1 MIRCQGESGW
11 GGLSGRFSAKMS
23 EYRLMK
29 YSFSLAKYSSQ
40 EVGSDGGTSLNLAS
54 YWRSLADS
62 DRDLSKSSK
71 AFIQLRSGSG
81 ATILRV
87 VLTFRQV
94 DGVTSHSSTLSD
106 PFPASFSTLLL
117 KSSSTGARLGRTTL
131 SCAGS
136 IRIPSVAKNGMP
148 KMASCSFNGATTN
161 SAGC

>member
-1 MIRCQGESGW
+1 MIRCRGESGW
-11 GGLSGRFSAKMS
+11 GGLSGRFSAKTS

-94 DGVTSHSSTLSD
+94 DGVTSHSSTLSN
-106 PFPASFSTLLL
+106 PSTVSFSTLPL
-117 KSSSTGARLGRTTL
+117 KSLSTSACLGRTTL
-131 SCAGS
+131 SCRVLVQIGICFDS
-136 IRIPSVAKNGMP
+136 NQ
-148 KMASCSFNGATTN
+148 ASNPL
-161 SAGC
+161 